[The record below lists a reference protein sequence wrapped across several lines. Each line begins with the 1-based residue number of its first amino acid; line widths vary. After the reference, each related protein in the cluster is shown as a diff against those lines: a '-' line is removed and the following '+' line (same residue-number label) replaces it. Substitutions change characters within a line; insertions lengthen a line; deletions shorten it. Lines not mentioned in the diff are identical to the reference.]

1 MKLLSL
7 LRPFFMFLQV
17 AWVPCSN
24 WQLPGRPMLSD
35 RGVVIW
41 HTASTGS
48 VREVVIRPHR
58 LWLSWELTWPNATR
72 PGPPHLAPALAPGLA
87 QISGDPAW
95 LTEGTL
101 PPPYLTLSRHWHH
114 SIVQNTARFFGTKI
128 KLHTGSFTINIPK
141 ILAYCCS
148 KGSSKIFPRNLTS
161 VFVLK
166 LKALR
171 MISCDLFFFRL
182 KNTWQFYVP
191 QGHRTH
197 SPLFRFRK

>member
-58 LWLSWELTWPNATR
+58 LWLGSELRADVTHRNQAPALLTWPR
-72 PGPPHLAPALAPGLA
+72 LSPL
-87 QISGDPAW
+87 AW
-95 LTEGTL
+95 LRSLETRRDWHRALSLSL
-101 PPPYLTLSRHWHH
+101 PPPQPYLTLSRHWRH
-114 SIVQNTARFFGTKI
+114 STVQNTARFFGIKI
-128 KLHTGSFTINIPK
+128 KLCTGSFTTNIPK
-141 ILAYCCS
+141 ILAYCCT
-148 KGSSKIFPRNLTS
+148 I
-161 VFVLK
+161 
-166 LKALR
+166 
-171 MISCDLFFFRL
+171 
-182 KNTWQFYVP
+182 
-191 QGHRTH
+191 
-197 SPLFRFRK
+197 